1 MGIDTRPMPGK
12 LLPFR
17 LPQRLVD
24 RPPRARPDG
33 SLRGL
38 RVLVVDDN
46 PAHRDILCRYL
57 SHWGV
62 IVAGV
67 AGADEALAG
76 LRNAAALLRPIQ
88 LAILDLAMPQTDGFH
103 LAATIRADE
112 RIPPLPLVLLTAFD
126 HQGQAAE
133 ARESGFD
140 AYLTKPVKHH
150 DLLEALQALMRQP
163 VGQQS
168 A

>member
-1 MGIDTRPMPGK
+1 MAIDSKATQGK
-12 LLPFR
+12 LLRFR
-17 LPQRLVD
+17 LPPHLA
-24 RPPRARPDG
+24 PNTAPARPDG

-46 PAHRDILCRYL
+46 PAHREILCRYL

-62 IVAGV
+62 QVTGV
-67 AGADEALAG
+67 AGADEALTG
-76 LRNAAALLRPIQ
+76 LRNAAALFRPVQ

-103 LAATIRADE
+103 LAAAIRADD
-112 RIPPLPLVLLTAFD
+112 RIPPLPLILLTAFD

-133 ARESGFD
+133 ARDSGFD
-140 AYLTKPVKHH
+140 AYLTKPVKHL
-150 DLLEALQALMRQP
+150 DLLDALQDLTRRPADQRP
-163 VGQQS
+163 